1 MKRIYYIIADTTLIS
16 TDPQQMNFYSTNPLN
31 DIAGALIGIA
41 RRNKSKVEDLRL
53 YICPDKKNF
62 DRMKADYLERTTKT
76 K

>member
-1 MKRIYYIIADTTLIS
+1 MKRIYYIISDTTLIS
-16 TDPQQMNFYSTNPLN
+16 TDPQQMYFDSTNPLN
-31 DIAGALIGIA
+31 DIAGALIAIA

-53 YICPDKKNF
+53 YICPDKKTF